1 MSIDKIGRR
10 PAILAVTRAS
20 FVTVALMLGAALSA
34 CTTAEGTNALV
45 DAGTFEREVMT
56 STLQGVGMVPKDTKP
71 DPTTRRGPLVL
82 PKQTAV
88 LPSPTT
94 ENVAQLP
101 VDSNNVQINTAGL
114 SDADLKRLRNAR
126 VVDLR
131 TLDGRPLT
139 AVESKKL
146 TARMNA
152 AQMASIGQ
160 TKRPIYLPPQSY
172 FTTVGG
178 KDMVCLAASGD
189 LVPLNDK
196 ACPPEIRKALQSQR
210 RGAAPTA
217 GAIGTDPNANF
228 SNELGLGTTPIA
240 Q

>member
-1 MSIDKIGRR
+1 MSIDTTGRR

-20 FVTVALMLGAALSA
+20 FVIAALVLGTALSA

-45 DAGTFEREVMT
+45 DPGTFEREVMT
-56 STLQGVGMVPKDTKP
+56 STLQGVGMVPKNETA

-88 LPSPTT
+88 LPAPTT
-94 ENVAQLP
+94 ESVAGLP
-101 VDSNNVQINTAGL
+101 VDSDNVQINTAGL
-114 SDADLKRLRNAR
+114 TDADLKRLRNAR

-139 AVESKKL
+139 AVETKQL

-152 AQMASIGQ
+152 GQVASRGQ
-160 TKRPIYLPPQSY
+160 TKRPIYLPPESY

-178 KDMVCLAASGD
+178 KDMVCLASSGD
-189 LVPLNDK
+189 LVPLDDK
-196 ACPPEIRKALQSQR
+196 SCPPEIRKALQR
-210 RGAAPTA
+210 RGAPAG
-217 GAIGTDPNANF
+217 GAIGSDPNGNF
-228 SNELGLGTTPIA
+228 SNELGLGSTPTA